1 MRFTID
7 NRFEFGFNG
16 GSPAMVSARR
26 TEMFEYVVF
35 GIIDNAVM
43 IFGAMT
49 GYEVEKY
56 LPKQFQKGLGTVF
69 GAGIGNALSDFLG
82 GAGSG
87 SWDLAFGTAFGC
99 LIGLI
104 FIPMFVYIGKL
115 RRLWKR

>member
-1 MRFTID
+1 MI
-7 NRFEFGFNG
+7 
-16 GSPAMVSARR
+16 
-26 TEMFEYVVF
+26 EYVIDF
-35 GIIDNAVM
+35 FNFLIQISSNYIYYGITDNGIM
-43 IFGAMT
+43 ILGAMT

-69 GAGIGNALSDFLG
+69 GAGIGNAVSDFMG

-104 FIPMFVYIGKL
+104 FIPLFVYIGKMRNA
-115 RRLWKR
+115 RRSK